1 MFLKRK
7 KEGKEKVGGLEKETG
22 LQDYSPE
29 KF

>member
-1 MFLKRK
+1 MEITGEERRKR
-7 KEGKEKVGGLEKETG
+7 ENRTLEKETG